1 MSSILTDTKASLNI
15 VAEDTSFDSQLLM
28 LINSVLLSVTQIGV
42 GPSTGFYISGVDEE
56 WEDLI
61 GEASTLI
68 SVKTYISLKVR
79 LIFDPPTSGFLLDAI
94 SNQIKEVEWRLRMQA
109 EFDSDLVA
117 AELAVSEVEVEE

>member
-109 EFDSDLVA
+109 EFDADLVA